1 MTAAAGYLQQDWA
14 QAPAARTQALYA
26 RLLGGESVRAR
37 PQDPVQGVLR
47 IAGVAGLQNDVLVV
61 RNRIFAQTLD
71 AGWVADLL
79 GRRPLHEAAAA
90 WDATDR
96 VPGQL
101 PRGKLLKK
109 IQAFGEG
116 RADLTD
122 LERALLDA
130 LADRRRR
137 QVAWLW
143 GTVAMVAFLGLLA
156 GAFTA
161 IHTYQTQADDS
172 TRRVSTLEAYTR
184 AHRATDTAVTL
195 SMVAE
200 ANLKQQLA
208 AADQARTT
216 AESVLSL
223 IQAGGDAAET
233 ENPALGQLRD
243 EVTTLRARTDRLMG
257 QLAAAESAWRHAEQ
271 ALAVKARAADMP
283 EVPAPPPSPPAP
295 PGTEPTAQPASA
307 DAGIPGPDP
316 VALGQAVA
324 SQVQRLDTEGDALAA
339 SVERV
344 QARTDD
350 ALRVALAPR

>member
-1 MTAAAGYLQQDWA
+1 M
-14 QAPAARTQALYA
+14 
-26 RLLGGESVRAR
+26 
-37 PQDPVQGVLR
+37 QGVLR

-184 AHRATDTAVTL
+184 AHRPTDTAVTH

-223 IQAGGDAAET
+223 TQAGGDAAET

-243 EVTTLRARTDRLMG
+243 EVTTLRAR
-257 QLAAAESAWRHAEQ
+257 
-271 ALAVKARAADMP
+271 MP